1 MIVPRHRQYI
11 FLLFLCAFSLITGP
25 AKAKSGQTPPITL
38 TLPIA
43 TLHQALS
50 SILPLPI
57 EQQNKNSNFRG
68 TFVIDSISRLAVKQN
83 TIALKGQISGRNMAV
98 NAQVGGQT
106 IQIKLGQLVLPFS
119 CDIALRYDQQKK
131 ILFLW
136 PTFYNQAQQQ
146 DPAAA
151 SLGPLLDS
159 LSQEYPLPL
168 EKLDPL
174 IGKLGTTPIFI
185 QLDPVDIRLNGDSL
199 VLQFRPLTGK
209 LDPTR
214 TGRK

>member
-1 MIVPRHRQYI
+1 MIVPRHRRYI
-11 FLLFLCAFSLITGP
+11 FLLFLCGFFLITVP
-25 AKAKSGQTPPITL
+25 AKAEKTPPISL

-50 SILPLPI
+50 SLLPLPI
-57 EQQNKNSNFRG
+57 EQQKKNSNFRG
-68 TFVIDSISRLAVKQN
+68 TFVIDSISRLAVQKN

-98 NAQVGGQT
+98 NAKVGGQT
-106 IQIKLGQLVLPFS
+106 IQIKLGQLALPFS
-119 CDIALRYDQQKK
+119 CDIALRYDRQKK
-131 ILFLW
+131 TLFLW

-151 SLGPLLDS
+151 SLGPLLEG
-159 LSQEYPLPL
+159 LSKEYALPL

-174 IGKLGTTPIFI
+174 IGQLGTTPIFV

-199 VLQFRPLTGK
+199 VLQFRPLAGK
-209 LDPTR
+209 VGPKRTR
-214 TGRK
+214 RK